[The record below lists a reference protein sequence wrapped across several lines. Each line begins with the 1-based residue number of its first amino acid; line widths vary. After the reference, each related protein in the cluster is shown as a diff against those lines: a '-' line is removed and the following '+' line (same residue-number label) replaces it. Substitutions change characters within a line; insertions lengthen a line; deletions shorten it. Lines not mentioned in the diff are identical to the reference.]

1 MRRDRVLKHIKQ
13 YLEQYHG
20 DFELVGDAEATHL
33 VAALSE
39 HPSKLKWRR
48 RYNKD
53 VPSDTGICS
62 PYGWL
67 EVRGGVGD
75 GFSVYRNDEPL
86 CHVTCRD
93 QPGCERSRWPLLFVT
108 RAAAQAAAEVHMAQ
122 GWGDYECEPNGL
134 AFEWQVESEWPKPPR
149 SARAVRSSDVADE
162 HHFGPHTLRHLCHPW
177 GYPLELTRIAQE
189 LSHPT
194 LPQEVWA
201 GFALPAWRREAQGW
215 FSLKTPY
222 GELVVRRENNTGWVV
237 ERNGIPLRYFYCG
250 FDLPDQ
256 KIVFDDY
263 REAQARA
270 LLWTCYP
277 EKDKLLRWYDPPQEA
292 SLAA

>member
-1 MRRDRVLKHIKQ
+1 MSRDRVPKYIKQ
-13 YLEQYHG
+13 VLEHCHG
-20 DFELVGDAEATHL
+20 GFELVGDAEEARL
-33 VAALSE
+33 LAAL
-39 HPSKLKWRR
+39 PSKLTWRR

-67 EVRGGVGD
+67 EVRGVG
-75 GFSVYRNDEPL
+75 GFNVFRNDEPL
-86 CHVTCRD
+86 CHTTCRVQLGSED
-93 QPGCERSRWPLLFVT
+93 ACWSSFFVT
-108 RAAAQAAAEVHMAQ
+108 RAAAQAAGESHMAQ
-122 GWGDYECEPNGL
+122 GWGDDKREPDGL
-134 AFEWQVESEWPKPPR
+134 AFEWQTQSKWPKPPR
-149 SARAVRSSDVADE
+149 MTRVASASDVEDE
-162 HHFGPHTLRHLCHPW
+162 HRFGLQKLRRLCHPW
-177 GYPLELTRIAQE
+177 GYPLELAWIAEE
-189 LSHPT
+189 LSRPT

-201 GFALPAWRREAQGW
+201 DFALPVWRREAQGR

-222 GELVVRRENNTGWVV
+222 GELTVRRENDTGWVV

-250 FDLPDQ
+250 LNLPGQ

-277 EKDKLLRWYDPPQEA
+277 EKEKLLHW
-292 SLAA
+292 

>member
-1 MRRDRVLKHIKQ
+1 M
-13 YLEQYHG
+13 
-20 DFELVGDAEATHL
+20 VGDAEEARL
-33 VAALSE
+33 LAALNE
-39 HPSKLKWRR
+39 HPSKLSWRWR
-48 RYNKD
+48 CNKD

-67 EVRGGVGD
+67 EVRGVG
-75 GFSVYRNDEPL
+75 GFNVYRNDEPL
-86 CHVTCRD
+86 CHSTCRV
-93 QPGCERSRWPLLFVT
+93 QPGGEHGRWPSLFVT
-108 RAAAQAAAEVHMAQ
+108 RAAAQAAAELHMAQ
-122 GWGDYECEPNGL
+122 GWGEYEREPDSL
-134 AFEWQVESEWPKPPR
+134 AFAWQTRSQWPKRPQR
-149 SARAVRSSDVADE
+149 VVCASDVADA
-162 HHFGPHTLRHLCHPW
+162 HRFGPHTLRDLGHLW
-177 GYPLELTRIAQE
+177 GYPLELTRIAQG

-201 GFALPAWRREAQGW
+201 DFALPAWRREAQGW
-215 FSLKTPY
+215 FSLKTPS

-237 ERNGIPLRYFYCG
+237 ERNGIPLRYFLCG

-263 REAQARA
+263 REAQMRA

-277 EKDKLLRWYDPPQEA
+277 EKDRLLRWYDPPQGA

>member
-1 MRRDRVLKHIKQ
+1 MGRDRVAKCAKKA
-13 YLEQYHG
+13 LEDCHAG
-20 DFELVGDAEATHL
+20 FELVGDAEEARPL
-33 VAALSE
+33 EALNKR
-39 HPSKLKWRR
+39 PRKLTWRR
-48 RYNKD
+48 RYNKN

-67 EVRGGVGD
+67 EVRGVGE
-75 GFSVYRNDEPL
+75 FKVYRNDEPL
-86 CHVTCRD
+86 CHTTCRL
-93 QPGCERSRWPLLFVT
+93 QPGCESTRWPSLFVT
-108 RAAAQAAAEVHMAQ
+108 RAAAQAAAELHMAH
-122 GWGDYECEPNGL
+122 GWDEYECEPDCL
-134 AFEWQVESEWPKPPR
+134 TFEWQTQPKWERLSQITPEA
-149 SARAVRSSDVADE
+149 SASDVEDE
-162 HHFGPHTLRHLCHPW
+162 YRFGLEELRRLCHPW
-177 GYPLELTRIAQE
+177 GCPLELARIAQE

-201 GFALPAWRREAQGW
+201 DFALPAWRREAQGW

-237 ERNGIPLRYFYCG
+237 ERNGIPLRYFLCG

-263 REAQARA
+263 HEAQMRA

-277 EKDKLLRWYDPPQEA
+277 EKDRLLRWYDPPQGA